1 MHKFTRIAAV
11 LLIGAS
17 MSVAAAPSR
26 PAAAARPAARP
37 AAPAAP
43 ANVLVRVNGVPIPQS
58 FANSLIAEQTSR
70 GVPDSPELRNAVREE
85 LIRRELLLQQAKNA
99 GIDKKPDVLAQ
110 AETARQV
117 VFIRNYVLQYLSE
130 NPIGDD
136 QLRAEYNRIRA
147 QVGDTEYKTRHILVK
162 EESAARAIIAQLK
175 SDIDK
180 FDELAAKQSEDTGSK
195 DRGGDLGWASVD
207 KYVKPFADALGT
219 LKKGKFTETPV
230 QSPFGYHVI
239 LLEDTRPTTF
249 LSFEEVKPRLMQ
261 QAQQQQINQMV
272 ENLRAAAKVE

>member
-11 LLIGAS
+11 LLLGAS
-17 MSVAAAPSR
+17 MSVAAATSR
-26 PAAAARPAARP
+26 QAPRQAASQP
-37 AAPAAP
+37 AAPAF
-43 ANVLVRVNGVPIPQS
+43 VKVNGASIPQS
-58 FANSLIAEQTSR
+58 FADNLIAEQTSR
-70 GVPDSPELRNAVREE
+70 GVPDSPELRSAVREE

-99 GIDKKPDVLAQ
+99 GIDKKSDILAQ
-110 AETARQV
+110 AEAARQV
-117 VFIRNYVLQYLSE
+117 VFIRNYVLQYLNE

-136 QLRAEYNRIRA
+136 QLMAEYNRIKA

-162 EESAARAIIAQLK
+162 EESAAQAIIAQLK

-180 FDELAAKQSEDTGSK
+180 FDELAKQSEDPGSK

-207 KYVKPFADALGT
+207 KYVKPFADALIT
-219 LKKGKFTETPV
+219 LKKGEFTGTPV

-249 LSFEEVKPRLMQ
+249 LSFDEVKPRLMQ